1 MFKFEAKSKLKGGM
15 TLIGAVLVVVALLV
29 YFLPRETKFG
39 YEYEQGRP
47 WRYNSLIATF
57 DFPIY
62 KTQQEV
68 EAESDSALANFQPFY
83 VENAQ
88 IAQRQIAAFH
98 NDFVNST
105 MCQHASCLTSND
117 SWQPSIK
124 RVLSTRPTFHRWP
137 KIALQA
143 FV

>member
-15 TLIGAVLVVVALLV
+15 TLVGAVLVVVALLV

-88 IAQRQIAAFH
+88 MGQRQIAAFH
-98 NDFVNST
+98 NDFVNG
-105 MCQHASCLTSND
+105 AFNDVPASND